1 MDGRSEAKCLGC
13 DKKFAVPTRL
23 LKMAEKYG
31 DDGDV
36 VLFCSR
42 SCNLSFVARIARQ
55 SQEQK
60 MQDLIDSL
68 EKKND

>member
-13 DKKFAVPTRL
+13 DKTFSVPTRL
-23 LKMAEKYG
+23 LQMAEKYG

-42 SCNLSFVARIARQ
+42 SCNLSFVARIGRQ

>member
-1 MDGRSEAKCLGC
+1 MDGHSEAKCLGC

-23 LKMAEKYG
+23 YKMAEQYE
-31 DDGDV
+31 DGQL

-42 SCNLSFVARIARQ
+42 SCNMGFVARIGRA
-55 SQEQK
+55 SQEKK
-60 MQDLIDSL
+60 MQDLIESL